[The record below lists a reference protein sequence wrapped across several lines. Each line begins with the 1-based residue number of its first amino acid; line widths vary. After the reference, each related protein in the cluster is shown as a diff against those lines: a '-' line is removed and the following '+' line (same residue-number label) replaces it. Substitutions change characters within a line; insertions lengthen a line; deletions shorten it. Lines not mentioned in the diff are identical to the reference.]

1 MSKAQ
6 RLLSISP
13 LENSQHRYTCR
24 WQWRKGIAGKNM
36 KSPLHLKEEKA
47 LKIDLDPLANA
58 TREDMQG
65 QLDKQVDHFGLVEI
79 LPN

>member
-1 MSKAQ
+1 
-6 RLLSISP
+6 
-13 LENSQHRYTCR
+13 
-24 WQWRKGIAGKNM
+24 M